1 MINTMQLSCSSL
13 LRSLAFIDG
22 HWLAADDG
30 RTLPVHNPASG
41 ELLGAVPLMGETE
54 TRRAIAA
61 ADTAWQ
67 NWRTTT
73 AKERATL
80 LDRLA
85 GLLLEHQEDFAR
97 LITAEC
103 GKPLSEARNEVRY
116 GAAFLEWFAEEGKR
130 AYGESIP
137 SPSKDKRLIT
147 IRQPVGV
154 VAAITPWNFPL
165 AMVTRKI
172 APALAAGCTVVV
184 KPAEQTPL
192 CALALAALAETAG
205 FPPGV
210 FNVLTGEPASIG
222 RALCASPVVRK
233 LSFTGSTEVGRLL
246 MAQCAPTIK
255 KLSLEL
261 GGNAPF
267 IVFDDA
273 DLDAAVKGALAAKFR
288 NNGQTCVCANRIL
301 VQEGIHD
308 QFSQKF
314 TAAVAALKVGT
325 GISDDVSQGPLIDH
339 RALDK
344 VEQYIADALGKGAHI
359 LTGGQRHA
367 LGGTFFEPTILSGVN
382 QSMRVARE
390 EIFGPVAPIFR
401 FSTEEDAIA
410 LANDTEFG
418 LAAYFYSR
426 DVSRCFRVS
435 EALEF
440 GMVGINTGQ
449 FSNEVAPFGGI
460 KQSGLGREGSK
471 HGLDEFLEIKS
482 LCFGVS

>member
-1 MINTMQLSCSSL
+1 MQLTCPSL

-30 RTLPVHNPASG
+30 RTLAVHNPASG
-41 ELLGAVPLMGETE
+41 ELLGSVPLMGEAE
-54 TRRAIAA
+54 TRRAITAA
-61 ADTAWQ
+61 ETAWK

-73 AKERATL
+73 AKERSTL

-97 LITAEC
+97 LITSEC
-103 GKPLSEARNEVRY
+103 GKPLSEARSEVRY

-137 SPSKDKRLIT
+137 SPSTDKRLIT

-165 AMVTRKI
+165 AMVTRKV

-205 FPPGV
+205 FPAGV
-210 FNVLTGEPASIG
+210 FNVLTGEPVSIG

-273 DLDAAVKGALAAKFR
+273 DLDAAVNGALAAKFR

-301 VQEGIHD
+301 VQDGIHD
-308 QFSQKF
+308 QFAQKF
-314 TAAVAALKVGT
+314 TAAVAALKVGSGVT
-325 GISDDVSQGPLIDH
+325 DDVSQGPLIDH
-339 RALDK
+339 NALDK

-367 LGGTFFEPTILSGVN
+367 LGGTFFEPTILSGVT

-401 FSTEEDAIA
+401 FSTEEEAIA

-418 LAAYFYSR
+418 LAAYFYAR
-426 DVSRCFRVS
+426 DISRCFRVS

>member
-1 MINTMQLSCSSL
+1 MQLSCSSL

-103 GKPLSEARNEVRY
+103 GKPLSEARSEVRY

>member
-165 AMVTRKI
+165 VMVMCKI
-172 APALAAGCTVVV
+172 APALAAGCIVVV

-314 TAAVAALKVGT
+314 TSAVAALKVGN
-325 GISDDVSQGPLIDH
+325 GVSDDVSQGPLIDH

>member
-41 ELLGAVPLMGETE
+41 ELLGTVPLMGEAE
-54 TRRAIAA
+54 TRRAITA

-85 GLLLEHQEDFAR
+85 GLLLEHQEDFAC

-103 GKPLSEARNEVRY
+103 GKPLSEARSEVRY